1 MDFVIVG
8 ILVLFFCNRRHTP
21 PQCTPHLNTHT
32 PHCMSQGQDLASG
45 NLTAPVLFAL
55 QSAEH
60 KDALLELIEGEFE
73 EDGDLEKALQLVYA
87 AGGIEKARQLAR
99 QEADKA
105 LQALDCLPDSPSK
118 RSLQLM
124 VSYVLER
131 LY

>member
-1 MDFVIVG
+1 MCVWWTLHHLTAHVSH
-8 ILVLFFCNRRHTP
+8 ILPFPT
-21 PQCTPHLNTHT
+21 T
-32 PHCMSQGQDLASG
+32 QGQDLASG

-55 QSAEH
+55 QSSEH
-60 KDALLELIEGEFE
+60 KEALLELIEGEFG

-105 LQALDCLPDSPSK
+105 LQSLDCLPDSSAK

>member
-1 MDFVIVG
+1 MVHADTKTKNNIRKG
-8 ILVLFFCNRRHTP
+8 ENNDIT
-21 PQCTPHLNTHT
+21 
-32 PHCMSQGQDLASG
+32 QGQDLASG

-55 QSAEH
+55 QSSNHRE
-60 KDALLELIEGEFE
+60 ALLELIEGEFS
-73 EDGDLEKALQLVYA
+73 EDGDLQRALDLVVA
-87 AGGIEKARQLAR
+87 AGGIEQARQLAR